1 MAIIGL
7 CGFETGDTV
16 QAIGVAGTHAVQGT
30 VKRTGAYALRCNPTT
45 TGVGYVGLG
54 GYNPKPAAYNAATAY
69 YTFLFRYATKPASNS
84 EPLFTA
90 ASTTGANKFHIRI
103 NSAGNLS
110 AHNRFGTLMATGST
124 VLAVDTWYRID
135 AKVGTGASAAWEVR
149 IDGVSEISGT
159 GDLGAGNNGWGNF
172 GKRLNANGNT
182 VDFFYDDIVVSD
194 SAYVSYTPAIWLLTV
209 NGDGNYQQW
218 SPKSAGAHYVELDET
233 PSDGLSTYVEK
244 VYTAGTFVDTCTLTS
259 CAAAGVV
266 GTPQLVFSG
275 MLGADAAGLGTATG
289 EVRLRS
295 GSTDDDSATA
305 ALTVTFLL
313 HAKIYT
319 TDPADAA
326 AWTTAKVNALEVG
339 PKGVSTGAEYMICT
353 TTWVH
358 VVTDGVAPAAAFV
371 PRVIV
376 F

>member
-16 QAIGVAGTHAVQGT
+16 QAIGVAGTHDVQGT

-69 YTFLFRYATKPASNS
+69 YPFLFRYATKPASNS

-159 GDLGAGNNGWGNF
+159 GDLGIDPRKCKKGTVIVIVDKIQLYDERLYQEGIPIITASTRRIRPDMMSQKVKSLNYLNSILAKMEANLAGVAEALMLDADGFVAECTADNVF
-172 GKRLNANGNT
+172 IVKRGALL
-182 VDFFYDDIVVSD
+182 
-194 SAYVSYTPAIWLLTV
+194 TPASHFPILLGVTRKAV
-209 NGDGNYQQW
+209 MELAR
-218 SPKSAGAHYVELDET
+218 KAGVE
-233 PSDGLSTYVEK
+233 VEEVTMALQD
-244 VYTAGTFVDTCTLTS
+244 VYTADECFLT
-259 CAAAGVV
+259 G
-266 GTPQLVFSG
+266 
-275 MLGADAAGLGTATG
+275 
-289 EVRLRS
+289 
-295 GSTDDDSATA
+295 
-305 ALTVTFLL
+305 
-313 HAKIYT
+313 
-319 TDPADAA
+319 
-326 AWTTAKVNALEVG
+326 
-339 PKGVSTGAEYMICT
+339 TGAELIPVIKVDGRPIGDGRPGPLTGRLLELFRKLRT
-353 TTWVH
+353 TEGTQ
-358 VVTDGVAPAAAFV
+358 AV
-371 PRVIV
+371 P
-376 F
+376 